1 MSYVF
6 DSSTIFKA
14 IKENAVEVL
23 AGNLTLDLARY
34 ELGNILW
41 KEYALKKRISREELK
56 KLVKLIKDV
65 LNLME
70 TLTVTCHEEETLSIA
85 ESLKITF
92 YDASYVYY
100 AKNKKIPLVTEDTEL
115 MNKAKPQIKT
125 LKLNNLTLKT
135 RDKYF
140 ETLKTLD

>member
-1 MSYVF
+1 MSYIF

-23 AGNLTLDLARY
+23 AGNSMLDLTRY

-41 KEYALKKRISREELK
+41 KEYTLHKRINREELG

-70 TLTVTCHEEETLSIA
+70 PLTINCHEEEILSIA
-85 ESLKITF
+85 DNLKVTF
-92 YDASYVYY
+92 YDASYLYH
-100 AKNKKIPLVTEDTEL
+100 AKNKKIPLITEDREL
-115 MNKAKPQIKT
+115 MDKAKPHIKT
-125 LKLNNLTLKT
+125 LKLDNLI
-135 RDKYF
+135 
-140 ETLKTLD
+140 